1 VRFGVQISRQLT
13 DLARLGEWITTVGEP
28 AGLDSVWTSESYGWE
43 CFTPLAWIGARTNR
57 VRLATGIAAMPA
69 RTPTSA
75 AMSAMTL
82 DHLSGGR
89 VILGLGVS
97 GPRVAEGWYGQ
108 PFGKP
113 LRRTRE
119 YVDVVRSAIRRDGP
133 LTYHGDYYQI
143 PADGQH
149 ERGLKSFL
157 HPLRREIPIYLG
169 VQGTRNTTLAGE
181 IADGMITGWFSP
193 ASSEWIQERL
203 QKGFAAGSRRRPED
217 FEVAAIV
224 DVAIARSLTEGAD
237 RLRPHVA
244 FHVAKMGPPGS
255 NFYYDTFVRLGYEE
269 TCKRI
274 IAAYGESQESA
285 TRIIPDSMAQEGA
298 LVGPLEKIIEDLG
311 QWAESRCDLMVLRG
325 ETDEL
330 VQVLNAVLG

>member
-1 VRFGVQISRQLT
+1 
-13 DLARLGEWITTVGEP
+13 
-28 AGLDSVWTSESYGWE
+28 
-43 CFTPLAWIGARTNR
+43 
-57 VRLATGIAAMPA
+57 
-69 RTPTSA
+69 
-75 AMSAMTL
+75 
-82 DHLSGGR
+82 
-89 VILGLGVS
+89 
-97 GPRVAEGWYGQ
+97 
-108 PFGKP
+108 
-113 LRRTRE
+113 
-119 YVDVVRSAIRRDGP
+119 VDVVRSAIRRDGP

-157 HPLRREIPIYLG
+157 HPLRSEIPIYLG

-193 ASSEWIQERL
+193 ASSDWIQERL